1 MTVEDPLW
9 LTRTD
14 DAEADLKRGLVALV
28 ATLERHIRATPEQWV
43 MFQRVWP
50 TTPPPAIAVF
60 PVGSP
65 LEGRVLG
72 GEASSLAAEPPPPP
86 P

>member
-1 MTVEDPLW
+1 MVE
-9 LTRTD
+9 
-14 DAEADLKRGLVALV
+14 VF
-28 ATLERHIRATPEQWV
+28 ERHIRADPSQWV

-50 TTPPPAIAVF
+50 LSPPPALAVF

-72 GEASSLAAEPPPPP
+72 GETSSRAAEPKPPAP
-86 P
+86 

>member
-1 MTVEDPLW
+1 
-9 LTRTD
+9 
-14 DAEADLKRGLVALV
+14 
-28 ATLERHIRATPEQWV
+28 

-50 TTPPPAIAVF
+50 SAPPPAIAVF

-72 GEASSLAAEPPPPP
+72 GEASSLAAEPPPPKP
-86 P
+86 

>member
-1 MTVEDPLW
+1 VE
-9 LTRTD
+9 
-14 DAEADLKRGLVALV
+14 V
-28 ATLERHIRATPEQWV
+28 LERHIRADPAQWV

-50 TTPPPAIAVF
+50 AAPPPAIAVF

-72 GEASSLAAEPPPPP
+72 GEASSRAAEPRAPKP
-86 P
+86 